1 MQTTSLSRHFGLEN
15 RFSLRVL
22 LAVVGLHVVVAVML
36 LSMSTMPTPPQL
48 TTLIVRVIQAESPKR
63 DEARRD
69 ATKRDAIVPPT
80 SAARLPV
87 PSAVPLPQPQMLAA
101 RADETGPAVA
111 VPVPGVSPIANP
123 AATQEAVS
131 QPRFDADYLDNPAPV
146 YPVISRRMREEG
158 KVLLRVFV
166 EPDGRPSQI
175 QVSASSDSPRLD
187 KTAQEAVWHWKFV
200 PAQRGSEAVGAWV
213 LVPIVFSLRG

>member
-1 MQTTSLSRHFGLEN
+1 MQTTSLSRHYGLEN
-15 RFSLRVL
+15 RFSLHVL

-69 ATKRDAIVPPT
+69 VIVPPT
-80 SAARLPV
+80 SVARLPV
-87 PSAVPLPQPQMLAA
+87 PSAVPLPQPQILAVKA
-101 RADETGPAVA
+101 GEPSPAVA
-111 VPVPGVSPIANP
+111 MPVLRESPIANP

-166 EPDGRPSQI
+166 EPNGRPSQI

-213 LVPIVFSLRG
+213 LIPIVFNLRG

>member
-1 MQTTSLSRHFGLEN
+1 MQAITLSPHYELEH
-15 RFSLRVL
+15 RFSSYGL
-22 LAVVGLHVVVAVML
+22 LAVVGLHIVVAAIL
-36 LSMSTMPTPPQL
+36 LSSGTITTPPPL
-48 TTLIVRVIQAESPKR
+48 STLMVRVIQSTSPR
-63 DEARRD
+63 QNEARRD
-69 ATKRDAIVPPT
+69 VIVPPT
-80 SAARLPV
+80 STVRPPV
-87 PSAVPLPQPQMLAA
+87 PSAVPLPQPQMMTAM
-101 RADETGPAVA
+101 ADETSPAVA
-111 VPVPGVSPIANP
+111 VAVLRESPIAEP

-166 EPDGRPSQI
+166 EPNGRPSQI
-175 QVSASSDSPRLD
+175 QVSASSNSPRLD

>member
-1 MQTTSLSRHFGLEN
+1 MQTTSLSQYYGLEN
-15 RFSLRVL
+15 RFSLHVL

-69 ATKRDAIVPPT
+69 VIVPPT
-80 SAARLPV
+80 SVARLPV
-87 PSAVPLPQPQMLAA
+87 PSAVPLPQPQILAVKA
-101 RADETGPAVA
+101 GEPSPAVA
-111 VPVPGVSPIANP
+111 MPVLRESPIANP

-166 EPDGRPSQI
+166 EPNGRPSQI

>member
-1 MQTTSLSRHFGLEN
+1 MQTTSLSRHYGLEN

-69 ATKRDAIVPPT
+69 AIVPPT

-87 PSAVPLPQPQMLAA
+87 PSAVPLPQPQILAVKA
-101 RADETGPAVA
+101 GEPSPAVA
-111 VPVPGVSPIANP
+111 MPVLRESPIANP

-166 EPDGRPSQI
+166 EPNGRPSQI

-213 LVPIVFSLRG
+213 LIPIVFNLRG

>member
-1 MQTTSLSRHFGLEN
+1 MQTTSLSRHFGLGN

-69 ATKRDAIVPPT
+69 VIVPPT

-87 PSAVPLPQPQMLAA
+87 PSAVPLPQPQILAVKA
-101 RADETGPAVA
+101 GEPSPAVA
-111 VPVPGVSPIANP
+111 MPVLRESPIANP
-123 AATQEAVS
+123 AAPQEAVS

-166 EPDGRPSQI
+166 EPNGRPSQI